1 MATYTSK
8 RFKQLTL
15 DTVAPESRELASDI
29 LKISSVGLAGPY
41 NVMLRSPIFADR
53 MKKMLDY
60 LRWNSSIPMRL
71 SELAILIQAR
81 IWTSQVEWH
90 AHYAI
95 ALREGLPAHIA
106 DDIKQNIRPRNMQP
120 DEAAV
125 YDVCTTMSR
134 DHEISDELFN
144 SAKAA
149 LGGEQQ
155 LVDVI
160 AVSGTYV
167 TIAMLLSLGEEP
179 VPEGKPLPFPEK
191 ARPSKT

>member
-1 MATYTSK
+1 MATFTSK
-8 RFKQLTL
+8 RFTQLTI
-15 DTVAPESRELASDI
+15 DTVAPEARDLAGDI

-41 NVMLRSPIFADR
+41 NVMLRSPVFADR

-90 AHYAI
+90 AHYPI
-95 ALREGLPAHIA
+95 ALREGLPAHVS
-106 DDIKQNIRPRNMQP
+106 DDIKAGIRPRNMQL

-125 YDVCTTMSR
+125 YDVCTTMTKN
-134 DHEISDELFN
+134 HEISDELFN
-144 SAKAA
+144 SAKAI
-149 LGGEQQ
+149 LGEQQ
-155 LVDVI
+155 IVDVI
-160 AVSGTYV
+160 AVTGTYV

-179 VPEGKPLPFPEK
+179 VPVGKPLPFPEK
-191 ARPSKT
+191 ARSA

>member
-1 MATYTSK
+1 MATFTSK
-8 RFKQLTL
+8 RFTQLTI
-15 DTVAPESRELASDI
+15 DTVAPEARDLAGDI

-41 NVMLRSPIFADR
+41 NVMLRSPVFADR

-90 AHYAI
+90 AHYPI
-95 ALREGLPAHIA
+95 ALREGLPEHVA
-106 DDIKQNIRPRNMQP
+106 DDIKEGIRPRNMQP

-125 YDVCTTMSR
+125 YDVCTTMTQN
-134 DHEISDELFN
+134 HEISDELFN
-144 SAKAA
+144 SAKAI
-149 LGGEQQ
+149 LGEQQ
-155 LVDVI
+155 IVDVI
-160 AVSGTYV
+160 AVTGTYV

-179 VPEGKPLPFPEK
+179 VPVGKPLPFPEK
-191 ARPSKT
+191 ARSA

>member
-1 MATYTSK
+1 MATFTSK
-8 RFKQLTL
+8 RFTQLTL
-15 DTVAPESRELASDI
+15 DTVAPEARDLAGDI

-41 NVMLRSPIFADR
+41 NVMLRSPVFADR
-53 MKKMLDY
+53 MKKLLDY

-90 AHYAI
+90 AHYPI
-95 ALREGLPAHIA
+95 ALREGLPAHVA
-106 DDIKQNIRPRNMQP
+106 DDIKAGIRPTNMQP

-125 YDVCTTMSR
+125 YDVCTTLTKN
-134 DHEISDELFN
+134 HEVSDELFN
-144 SAKAA
+144 SAKAV
-149 LGGEQQ
+149 LGEQQ

-179 VPEGKPLPFPEK
+179 VPVGKPLPFPEK
-191 ARPSKT
+191 ARSA